1 LRRKHYSNFTQ
12 FKEERL
18 NMRYLNYRFLLCIVL
33 FACMSIHAQ
42 KKTVAVG
49 TLKINSS
56 VEEAAVAEGK
66 GASLKRV
73 AEAIDGQIINAL
85 NGTRKF
91 TIVSRSDSD
100 AIMEEKGALGEIF
113 SFADA
118 DYLLVANV
126 DDFQDYVQ
134 EAYFPA
140 MGKTVKKRQ
149 IRLGMVA
156 NIYDKDSRL
165 IESTNFQFDNKDTS
179 TPSNFATESGNL
191 SDALLRQIAE
201 QMGSKISTRV
211 VDVIYPAKILA
222 LTGKQATVSRG
233 DGTGIA
239 KDQIWEVFALGE
251 DLIDPD
257 TGENLGGDEVYVGEI
272 KIIRVTP
279 KFSSGIITEDYGVT
293 KGSIVRRKS

>member
-1 LRRKHYSNFTQ
+1 MKH
-12 FKEERL
+12 
-18 NMRYLNYRFLLCIVL
+18 LNYRSLLCIVL
-33 FACMSIHAQ
+33 FACMTTYAQ
-42 KKTVAVG
+42 KKVAVG
-49 TLKINSS
+49 SLKINSS
-56 VEEAAVAEGK
+56 IAEAAEAEGK
-66 GASLKRV
+66 KASLNRV

-100 AIMEEKGALGEIF
+100 SIMEEKDALGESF

-118 DYLLVANV
+118 DYLLVATV

-156 NIYDKDSRL
+156 KIYDKDSRL
-165 IESTNFQFDNKDTS
+165 IESTNFQFNNADAS

-201 QMGSKISTRV
+201 QMSSKISIRV
-211 VDVIYPAKILA
+211 VDVIYPAKIMA
-222 LTGKQATVSRG
+222 ITGKQATISRG

-257 TGENLGGDEVYVGEI
+257 TGENLGGEEIYVGQI

-279 KFSSGIITEDYGVT
+279 RTSSGLIIEDYGVT
-293 KGSIVRRKS
+293 KGSVVRKKS